1 MIVLKWNFETITLS
15 PGWTAGK
22 KGEVRKTSQDVI
34 DIIQERANVGLDQ
47 DGCTGDGGK
56 CQDCVLTVF

>member
-22 KGEVRKTSQDVI
+22 KGEVRKTS
-34 DIIQERANVGLDQ
+34 
-47 DGCTGDGGK
+47 
-56 CQDCVLTVF
+56 